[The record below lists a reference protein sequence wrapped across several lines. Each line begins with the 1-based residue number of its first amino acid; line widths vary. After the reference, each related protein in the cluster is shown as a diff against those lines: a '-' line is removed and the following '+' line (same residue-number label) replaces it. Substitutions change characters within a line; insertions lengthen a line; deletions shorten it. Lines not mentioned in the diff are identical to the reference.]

1 MESSRA
7 GDGHRECPAVGTGPD
22 NQPSPVGEPS
32 LRRDLRAG
40 SAEDSER
47 GGRAPPRGRAVIAK
61 ALSQGRV
68 RRVRGTA
75 RSPDPPQGGDSV
87 ARGPCEVWRPRG
99 LGPCREGPAT

>member
-1 MESSRA
+1 MGTESVQRWGQDLTTSQAPLESRVCTGTSGQGVQRTPSV
-7 GDGHRECPAVGTGPD
+7 GDEHPPE
-22 NQPSPVGEPS
+22 
-32 LRRDLRAG
+32 
-40 SAEDSER
+40 
-47 GGRAPPRGRAVIAK
+47 GGAVIAK